1 MINDMIEWLE
11 EDCELTLRQI
21 QSKLMEHHRI
31 CVRSASIG
39 NALDL
44 RSFTTKKTH
53 HMPSAMN
60 SDANK
65 RLRREYLIKLNQ
77 YIRDGKD
84 IIWMDESNVNLF
96 CRRTVGRSRRGTRA
110 VSSLPASRGPMSICW
125 EQYHLRG

>member
-31 CVRSASIG
+31 CVCRASIC

-44 RSFTTKKTH
+44 KSFTTKKTH

-65 RLRREYLIKLNQ
+65 RLRQEYLIKLIN
-77 YIRDGKD
+77 ISATGK
-84 IIWMDESNVNLF
+84 I
-96 CRRTVGRSRRGTRA
+96 
-110 VSSLPASRGPMSICW
+110 
-125 EQYHLRG
+125 